1 MRNDNEVEHIAEN
14 LCKKIDNAL
23 NGHNV
28 PQIKEKNI
36 EYFFN
41 FENNMV
47 NYFFVV
53 PGAKKEDLKVTIEQ
67 DENLDYVNIV
77 LTKYDF
83 CNRFKNVKSFMQKS
97 IEKISIVKES
107 FNFENVQVNLNDG
120 ILKLSLEVKNKTI
133 KKENNII
140 MTF

>member
-83 CNRFKNVKSFMQKS
+83 CHRFKNVKSFMQKS